1 MFHQR
6 MSSPYLPDSD
16 YSDYLISQYQDILD
30 VCKAT
35 MPELIIRNLPS
46 YGDAS
51 VSIGMMSSATS
62 TMYVDSALALALVS
76 HHTFI

>member
-1 MFHQR
+1 

-16 YSDYLISQYQDILD
+16 YSDYLVSQYQDILD

-51 VSIGMMSSATS
+51 VSIEMMSSATS
-62 TMYVDSALALALVS
+62 TMYVDFSLTLAVFS
-76 HHTFI
+76 HPTRI